1 MDLYKELETRK
12 KMVDEYLV
20 GIFDPI
26 RQPTLKDA
34 MEHLL
39 DAGGKRWRPICA
51 MLGCELMGGAAETAM
66 PFGVAIEL
74 IHNFTLVH
82 DDIMDEDELRR
93 GKPTVHKA
101 FSIPTA
107 INAGD
112 GLYSHALEI
121 VTRCDCSDDIFRKLI
136 KEMALTVR
144 AIGEGQ
150 QDDMDFEERDDV
162 TLERYF
168 TMIENKTAKIFELAF
183 KGGALIA
190 GADGKT
196 AAALGEFGRY
206 FGISFQLADDCL
218 DILAKSSEMG
228 KPAKSDLK
236 KNKKTLIVVHALNR
250 ADPEQ
255 KRILGN
261 VLGNSGAS
269 EADLERATRILIE
282 TDSIDYAG
290 KKAVFFVEKAKGSI
304 AYLPSNAAK
313 DILLALADYNITRR
327 F

>member
-1 MDLYKELETRK
+1 MDLKMELDTRK
-12 KMVDEYLV
+12 RMVDEYLK

-39 DAGGKRWRPICA
+39 DAGGKRLRPIGA
-51 MLGCELMGGAAETAM
+51 ILGCELMGGTADLAI

-93 GKPTVHKA
+93 GMPTVHKA

-121 VTRCDCSDDIFRKLI
+121 VTRCHCSDGIFRKLI

-168 TMIENKTAKIFELAF
+168 TMIDNKTAKIFELAF
-183 KGGALIA
+183 KGGSLIA
-190 GADGKT
+190 GADEET
-196 AAALGEFGRY
+196 AAKLGEFGRY

-218 DILAKSSEMG
+218 DIVAKSSEMG

-236 KNKKTLIVVHALNR
+236 KNKKTLIIVHALNR
-250 ADPEQ
+250 ANPEQ

-261 VLGNSGAS
+261 VLGNLGAS
-269 EADLERATRILIE
+269 QKELDRAVEILVE
-282 TDSIDYAG
+282 TDSINYAG
-290 KKAVFFVEKAKGSI
+290 EKAKFFAEKAKGSI
-304 AYLPSNAAK
+304 AHLPPNVVK
-313 DILLALADYNITRR
+313 DILVALADYNISRR